1 MNPSSMDPL
10 QGANASNLVNANRE
24 AVQNA
29 ANGVTGDSSK
39 ESRAQKLDR
48 IKSQL
53 ASGTYSP
60 DLQSLAKKLLQGGFV
75 KD

>member
-24 AVQNA
+24 VVQNA
-29 ANGVTGDSSK
+29 ANGVTGDTNK